1 MKNWTTNHLFQ
12 VIWITT
18 NKKPKNMTEKSMRI
32 AHSVCVVVCFVRR
45 TVLNCFYSM
54 VGLKANFKSISLL
67 NHLLRVYYTLSII
80 IKMFVTQTRLFSCN
94 AEKQKSIVRFFC
106 YIFISLV
113 FLSFSHL
120 WKVFFSLLPVFI
132 VMKYFGEN
140 YCMRV
145 VTPSGL
151 HIRFWFFWFLSE
163 PSTVNSCVVFSLVF
177 DQREHLCTYFVV
189 FVVVVGGGGVSH
201 GFNL

>member
-94 AEKQKSIVRFFC
+94 AEKQKSIVRFF
-106 YIFISLV
+106 FVTSLYLLFSFRFHICGKFF
-113 FLSFSHL
+113 FLCCL
-120 WKVFFSLLPVFI
+120 FSL
-132 VMKYFGEN
+132 
-140 YCMRV
+140 
-145 VTPSGL
+145 
-151 HIRFWFFWFLSE
+151 
-163 PSTVNSCVVFSLVF
+163 
-177 DQREHLCTYFVV
+177 
-189 FVVVVGGGGVSH
+189 
-201 GFNL
+201 